1 MAEEKHSF
9 PCQQC
14 GAQLSYQP
22 GTEHMVCEHC
32 GHQHQISIDN
42 RGIDEVDFYSAL
54 DQIGNKQT
62 QIVSLTVKCHN
73 CAAEFEFDKNIH
85 ADECPYCG
93 TKIVNDAHEFRHIKP
108 WGVLPFKITA
118 DEATQAYRK
127 WLKRLWFAPSKL
139 KKYARKEQSLN
150 GMYIPYW
157 TYDCG
162 TKTRYVGERGT
173 FYQVPTRVRVRVNGR
188 WTTQTRM
195 VTKIRWQR
203 VSGRVGRH
211 FDDVLIFASNSLPRN
226 MARELAPWDLEYAVP
241 YKEEFLSGFRSEMYQ
256 TDLEQGFDIAR
267 QRMHPVIKS
276 DISADIGGD
285 QQRIHNAETEYGNIQ
300 FKHLLLPFW
309 VAGFRFGKKS
319 YQFIVNARTGEVQG
333 ERPFSKWKI
342 FLAALGFII
351 LVVLM
356 LGFFGLS
363 QTNNAPF
370 STPVFEDLIYILP
383 DFK

>member
-14 GAQLSYQP
+14 GAQLIYQP
-22 GTEHMVCEHC
+22 GTQHMVCVHC
-32 GHQHQISIDN
+32 GHKHGISVDN
-42 RGIDEVDFYSAL
+42 RGIDETDFYSAL
-54 DQIGNKQT
+54 DQIQDEQT
-62 QIVSLTVKCHN
+62 QVVSLTVKCHN

-93 TKIVNDAHEFRHIKP
+93 TKIITDAHESRHIEP
-108 WGVLPFKITA
+108 WGVLPFKVTA
-118 DEATQAYRK
+118 DQATESYRK

-139 KKYARKEQSLN
+139 KKYARKDQKLN

-157 TYDCG
+157 TYDCA
-162 TKTRYVGERGT
+162 TKTRYSGERGT

-188 WTTQTRM
+188 MTTQTRM

-203 VSGRVGRH
+203 VSGRVGRN

-226 MARELAPWDLEYAVP
+226 MARELAPWDLQHAVP

-256 TDLEQGFDIAR
+256 TDLQQGFDIAR

-333 ERPFSKWKI
+333 ERPFSKWKL
-342 FLAALGFII
+342 FLTALGFII
-351 LVVLM
+351 VVILM

-363 QTNNAPF
+363 QTSNAPF
-370 STPVFEDLIYILP
+370 TVPVFEDLIYILP
-383 DFK
+383 DFQ